1 MANKIAVIVA
11 GGKGRRMMSD
21 VPKQF
26 LLLNNKPVLM
36 HTIEAFARVDKQ
48 MEIVLVLPADDMHY
62 WQSLCEQ
69 HSFGIT
75 HRLVAGGAERFG
87 SVLNA
92 LNTIDLDSGIVAI
105 HDGVR
110 PLVSN
115 ESIARCFAMAHARKT
130 AIPVVDAVDSLRMM
144 SDGGSVSVDRSKYK
158 MVQTPQV
165 FDLQLL
171 KAAYACHFNPLFTDD
186 ASVVE
191 SYLAQQTTDIKIEL
205 VDGNRENIKITSPM
219 DIAIA
224 ECLLSL
230 KKI

>member
-1 MANKIAVIVA
+1 MKTRIAIIVA

-36 HTIEAFARVDKQ
+36 HTIEAFAGFDKQ
-48 MEIVLVLPADDMHY
+48 MEIVLVLPADDMDY
-62 WQSLCEQ
+62 WQNLCDE
-69 HSFGIT
+69 HAFSIT
-75 HRLVAGGAERFG
+75 HRVVAGGAERFG

-92 LNTIDLDSGIVAI
+92 LNSISLNNGIIAI

-115 ESIARCFAMAHARKT
+115 DSIARCFAMAETRKT

-171 KAAYACHFNPLFTDD
+171 KAAYACHYNPIFTDD

-191 SYLAQQTTDIKIEL
+191 SFLAQQTTDIKIEL

-219 DIAIA
+219 DIAVA
-224 ECLLSL
+224 ECLLAM
-230 KKI
+230 KNA